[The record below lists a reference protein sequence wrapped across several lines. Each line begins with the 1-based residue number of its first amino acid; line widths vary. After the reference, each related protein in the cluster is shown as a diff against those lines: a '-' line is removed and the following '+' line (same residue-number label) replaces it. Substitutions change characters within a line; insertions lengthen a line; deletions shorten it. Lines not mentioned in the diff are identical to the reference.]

1 MNNIGIK
8 TFVVSAVIV
17 GLVIGIGTA
26 LARNGV
32 SNDVGI
38 DAAQISSS
46 TEFDPKNLPA
56 EVLKALPPEELAEL
70 FPEKADA
77 ILALEAFEAL
87 EFGSNVLIEKPMAL
101 NVEECDAI
109 IAAAEQNDPEYLR
122 AVIQKL
128 GGEAPEG
135 ASTKELQDI
144 LASLSASAKPS
155 DK

>member
-38 DAAQISSS
+38 DADQISSS
-46 TEFDPKNLPA
+46 TEFDPKNLRA

-70 FPEKADA
+70 FPEKAEA
-77 ILALEAFEAL
+77 ILALEAFDQVKTA
-87 EFGSNVLIEKPMAL
+87 
-101 NVEECDAI
+101 D
-109 IAAAEQNDPEYLR
+109 AEQNDPEYLR

-135 ASTKELQDI
+135 ASTNELQDI
-144 LASLSASAKPS
+144 LASLSTSAKPS